1 MEHSGVG
8 GAEHG
13 REGAEARAETR
24 AEAERPMWR
33 LLHSSTPTMVR
44 PQQKCEY
51 GAAPSPE
58 GRTFHQTAC
67 GTWTGVKGG
76 PRLSRSS
83 PEDQWLVVL
92 GSMSG
97 WTGPHGKRLI

>member
-1 MEHSGVG
+1 MDVKG
-8 GAEHG
+8 
-13 REGAEARAETR
+13 TR

-58 GRTFHQTAC
+58 GRTFPDCLWDVDRRQG
-67 GTWTGVKGG
+67 GTQALQIQPGG
-76 PRLSRSS
+76 SVVGCVGEHERLDRAARA
-83 PEDQWLVVL
+83 E
-92 GSMSG
+92 MN
-97 WTGPHGKRLI
+97 LILSLEFE